1 MKFGRINY
9 HAIKEHLCGESFL
22 TLKECKERV
31 QTRLFSLYRDEF
43 NISFYPRSKSE
54 YKHIRAVQN
63 VVRKEPYEEKNKTF
77 FIKRGKRDAKY
88 RNRRKRIAMPGNN
101 YQMWG
106 AHMSSNHKEII
117 DVFLRWLIRKKN
129 YTQETAEQVVIR
141 INEAS
146 EYALKLNKTSSHF
159 FAITSSAEAASV
171 KKELFS
177 NQGFKEFNKKHKNR
191 YYESVDQYIS
201 FLIKGPELVN
211 NLSMVMSTKKDISLY
226 TEVLSDKK
234 FKPLVVALKKDNIT
248 TLEQMQ
254 QINIFRYLNKNEL
267 YLWEERLRIAEDLN
281 RILGS
286 RQEIEEKSQL
296 LNVDNKNDKEDIEA
310 NNGFAVVDFTSN
322 NNYAYTKPTKLVLR
336 GITRKIR
343 SWKDVLV
350 QSCELL
356 ISIAPNVI
364 KTLVEI
370 PLTEDSIR
378 IHFSL
383 TKTGMFFP
391 KKLSNGMWVE
401 TNYSAT
407 NTVRICYIL
416 CQKCGI
422 PCEDLKIYCCK
433 KNHTGVCDGPNPIDG
448 DENVGRRGEKAED
461 EAIESFI
468 RKSGVKPNTLDDI
481 QKVVP
486 GLTRVAL
493 SRILDASTQFVEIS
507 NGRYIH
513 RSNIIDL
520 DEAAET
526 MLQII
531 MSQFEQFDGY
541 TNIRLLYYAV
551 RNDLSLFL
559 NDNDFDNMENV
570 YYLAKHLFSK
580 ESYGSTQ
587 FVFYGN
593 MHIWE
598 REPDYPKSLK
608 GLMINYARDANGVIT
623 REECET
629 YLEKIGSGQKNTNQI
644 LRISQEPTFFQYDE
658 GRYLLS
664 ETIPIDD
671 SWIAQLTCCL
681 DELLDVVQYVIPR
694 DIRSGWFNKLPTL
707 PFNLKWTPLLLQEIL
722 AYYSDIGFR
731 TIPALFGQALDTLH
745 AAIVRMDSQLQS
757 FADVV
762 CVYVRENM
770 NLPQRMSAEEL
781 RLILRDAG
789 MISGCELINNMH
801 KALYDYR
808 FAWSDGNKMVYIHGG
823 VIYHT
828 CMLDKR

>member
-9 HAIKEHLCGESFL
+9 HAIKEHFSGEMIL
-22 TLKECKERV
+22 TLKECKEKV
-31 QTRLFSLYRDEF
+31 QTRLFLLYRDEF
-43 NISFYPRSKSE
+43 NISIYPRPESE
-54 YKHIRAVQN
+54 CKHIRTVQN
-63 VVRKEPYEEKNKTF
+63 VVRKELYEESKTF
-77 FIKRGKRDAKY
+77 NTKKGLN
-88 RNRRKRIAMPGNN
+88 RNPEYNHWRKMMKQFTEFNEKIEATF
-101 YQMWG
+101 
-106 AHMSSNHKEII
+106 EIV
-117 DVFLRWLIRKKN
+117 DVFINWLIRKKK
-129 YTQETAEQVVIR
+129 YTQEAAKQVVIG

-146 EYALKLNKTSSHF
+146 EYALKLNITSSHF
-159 FAITSSAEAASV
+159 FAITLSAEAARV
-171 KKELFS
+171 KKKLFS
-177 NQGFKEFNKKHKNR
+177 NNSFKELNKKHKNR
-191 YYESVDQYIS
+191 YYENIDQYIS
-201 FLIKGPELVN
+201 FLIKNPEQAN
-211 NLSMVMSTKKDISLY
+211 KFSMVPAKKDIPLY
-226 TEVLSDKK
+226 TEILADRK
-234 FKPLVVALKKDNIT
+234 FKPLVATLKKDNIT
-248 TLEQMQ
+248 TLEQLQ

-286 RQEIEEKSQL
+286 RQEIEEKLQL
-296 LNVDNKNDKEDIEA
+296 SNVDNKNDKGDIEA

-336 GITRKIR
+336 GITRKTR
-343 SWKDVLV
+343 SWKDVLM
-350 QSCELL
+350 QLCELL

-422 PCEDLKIYCCK
+422 PCEDLKIYYRK
-433 KNHTGVCDGPNPIDG
+433 NNHTGVCDEPNPIDG
-448 DENVGRRGEKAED
+448 DENVGHRGEKAED

-486 GLTRVAL
+486 GITRVAL

-507 NGRYIH
+507 KGMYIH
-513 RSNIIDL
+513 RHNIVDL
-520 DEAAET
+520 EEAAET
-526 MLQII
+526 MLQI
-531 MSQFEQFDGY
+531 MRSQFDQFDGY

-570 YYLAKHLFSK
+570 YYLVKHLFSK
-580 ESYGSTQ
+580 ECYGYAQ
-587 FVFYGN
+587 FICYGN

-608 GLMINYARDANGVIT
+608 GLMINYARNSEGVIT
-623 REECET
+623 REECEAF
-629 YLEKIGSGQKNTNQI
+629 LDKIGSGQTNINQI
-644 LRISQEPTFFQYDE
+644 LQISQEPTFLQYDE
-658 GRYLLS
+658 ECYLIS

-671 SWIAQLTCCL
+671 SWKAQVTCCL
-681 DELLDVVQYVIPR
+681 NELFEDAEYVIQR
-694 DIRSGWFNKLPTL
+694 DICSGWFNKLPTL

-722 AYYSDIGFR
+722 AFNSDIGFR
-731 TIPALFGQALDTLH
+731 TIPALYGQALDTLH
-745 AAIVRMDSQLQS
+745 AAIVEIDSHLQS

-762 CVYVRENM
+762 YVYVRENM
-770 NLPQRMSAEEL
+770 NLPQRMFAEEL
-781 RLILRDAG
+781 RQILRDAG
-789 MISGCELINNMH
+789 MINGNELVLNMH
-801 KALYDYR
+801 KALDDYR
-808 FAWSDGNKMVYIHGG
+808 FAWSDGNKRVHIYGG
-823 VIYHT
+823 
-828 CMLDKR
+828 